1 MGSSKNPVTDSY
13 PYWKP
18 YRFYS
23 LSFYKLCDMLIHIF
37 VHMCVFMYMCVYAP
51 LSAPVLLAEVGSPGG
66 GDCGSNNDREKE
78 FSVRG
83 GMFYGGAWC

>member
-1 MGSSKNPVTDSY
+1 
-13 PYWKP
+13 
-18 YRFYS
+18 
-23 LSFYKLCDMLIHIF
+23 MLIHIF
-37 VHMCVFMYMCVYAP
+37 VHMCVFMYMCVYVP